1 MPRLARARRRDSA
14 AEDGSWAA
22 SVRSVLLPRPILAP
36 LENLPGAGA
45 FKRLEPLTCRFAAW
59 AKTLKLFDNL
69 EERLI
74 SNPFQTNRLAGPAAE
89 RSGGAWAG
97 HLGKPNQELD
107 NHDITLYP
115 RRAARDHRHELRC
128 QPRAAARDRLRGPGG
143 VELEVPDLARDSRP
157 PVAASLAVLR
167 ATSKVD
173 RP

>member
-1 MPRLARARRRDSA
+1 
-14 AEDGSWAA
+14 
-22 SVRSVLLPRPILAP
+22 
-36 LENLPGAGA
+36 
-45 FKRLEPLTCRFAAW
+45 
-59 AKTLKLFDNL
+59 LKLLDTL

-74 SNPFQTNRLAGPAAE
+74 SNPFQTNRLAG
-89 RSGGAWAG
+89 RLQNDLGVHGRG

-115 RRAARDHRHELRC
+115 RRAARDHRHDLRC